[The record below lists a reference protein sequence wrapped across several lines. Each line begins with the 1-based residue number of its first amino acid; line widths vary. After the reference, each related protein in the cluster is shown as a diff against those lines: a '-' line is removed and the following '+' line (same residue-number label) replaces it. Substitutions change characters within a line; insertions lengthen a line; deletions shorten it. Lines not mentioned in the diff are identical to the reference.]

1 MKVFKFGGASVK
13 SADEVR
19 NLAGILHNY
28 KDEKLVLVVSAMGK
42 MTNAFEKVINAWY
55 NEPAQLE
62 EAVKNVIEFHEEV
75 LEKLF
80 PAKSH
85 PVYYKTD
92 LLFGELEGYVSGDTT
107 GNFDYDYDQI
117 VSLGEMI
124 STTIVSEY
132 LNSEEIANTWADV
145 REIIKT
151 DKNWRDANVDWDKTV
166 ANARDI
172 LLPQFAGK
180 SGNIIITQGFLGGTD
195 NGFTTTLGR
204 EGSDYTA
211 SILAY
216 SLDAEEVVVWKDVPG
231 ILDADPRH
239 FENTS
244 LLKSISYNEAIE
256 LTYYGASVIH
266 PKTIKPL
273 QNKQIPLK
281 VKSFLEPEKEGTIV
295 GGSGIDDSVARSI
308 ILKQNQTLV
317 TFKSRD
323 FSFIA
328 EKNLSEIFAAL
339 AECHIRVNLM
349 QQSAIS
355 FTVCFDENEM
365 RFNKLL
371 NLLQDKFECRF
382 NEKLLLI
389 TIRHYDQLTINSVLK
404 GREPKAEQRSRTTAQ
419 FVVDREG

>member
-19 NLAGILHNY
+19 NLAAILQNY
-28 KDEKLVLVVSAMGK
+28 KTEKLILVVSAMGK
-42 MTNAFEKVINAWY
+42 MTNALEKVINAWY
-55 NEPAQLE
+55 NEPEQLE
-62 EAVKNVIEFHEEV
+62 EAVKGVIDFHEEV
-75 LEKLF
+75 LGQLF
-80 PAKSH
+80 PARSN

-92 LLFGELEGYVSGDTT
+92 LLFGELEGYVSGDHT
-107 GNFDYDYDQI
+107 GNYDYDYDQI

-124 STTIVSEY
+124 STAIVSEY
-132 LNSEEIANTWADV
+132 LNSCGIANTWADV
-145 REIIKT
+145 RDIIKT
-151 DKNWRDANVDWDKTV
+151 DKTWRDANVDWDTTALK
-166 ANARDI
+166 AKEI
-172 LLPQFAGK
+172 LLPQLSANG
-180 SGNIIITQGFLGGTD
+180 SIVVTQGFLGGTE

-231 ILDADPRH
+231 ILDADPRF

-281 VKSFLEPEKEGTIV
+281 VKSFLDPEKEGTLV
-295 GGSGIDDSVARSI
+295 GGSGIDDTLARSI

-328 EKNLSEIFAAL
+328 EQNLSEIFAAL

-371 NLLQDKFECRF
+371 SLLQDKFECRF

-389 TIRHYDQLTINSVLK
+389 TIRHYDQLTINAVLK

>member
-19 NLAGILHNY
+19 NLAAILQNH
-28 KDEKLVLVVSAMGK
+28 KTEKLILVVSAMGK
-42 MTNAFEKVINAWY
+42 MTNALEKVINAWY

-62 EAVKNVIEFHEEV
+62 EAVKGVIDFHEEV
-75 LEKLF
+75 LGQLF
-80 PAKSH
+80 PSRSN

-92 LLFGELEGYVSGDTT
+92 LLFGELEGYVSGDHT
-107 GNFDYDYDQI
+107 GNYDYDYDQI

-132 LNSEEIANTWADV
+132 LNSCGIASIWADV
-145 REIIKT
+145 RDIVKT
-151 DKNWRDANVDWDKTV
+151 DKTWRDANVNWEKTAENAKEILMPQLS
-166 ANARDI
+166 AN
-172 LLPQFAGK
+172 
-180 SGNIIITQGFLGGTD
+180 GNIIVTQGFLGGTE

-216 SLDAEEVVVWKDVPG
+216 CLEAEEVVVWKDVPG
-231 ILDADPRH
+231 ILDADPRF

-281 VKSFLEPEKEGTIV
+281 VKSFLDPEKEGTLV
-295 GGSGIDDSVARSI
+295 GGSGIDDTLARSI

-328 EKNLSEIFAAL
+328 EQNLSEIFAAL

-371 NLLQDKFECRF
+371 SLLQDKFECRF

-389 TIRHYDQLTINSVLK
+389 TIRHYDQLTINAVLK

>member
-1 MKVFKFGGASVK
+1 MKVFKFGGASIK

-19 NLAGILHNY
+19 NLASILRNFNT
-28 KDEKLVLVVSAMGK
+28 EKLILVVSAMGK
-42 MTNAFEKVINAWY
+42 TTNALEKVVDSWY
-55 NEPAQLE
+55 SDPSQLE
-62 EAVKNVIEFHEEV
+62 NAIKTVIDFHEEI
-75 LEKLF
+75 LTQLF
-80 PAKSH
+80 PLKSH
-85 PVYYKTD
+85 PVYYKLN
-92 LLFGELEGYVSGDTT
+92 LLFGELEGYLAGDHT
-107 GNFDYDYDQI
+107 GNYDYDYDQI
-117 VSLGEMI
+117 VSLGELI
-124 STTIVSEY
+124 SSTIISEY
-132 LNSEEIANTWADV
+132 LIMEELANTWADIRNV
-145 REIIKT
+145 IFT
-151 DKNWRDANVDWDKTV
+151 DKNWRDANVSWDYTAQK
-166 ANARDI
+166 ANEI
-172 LLPQFAGK
+172 LLPMFK
-180 SGNIIITQGFLGGTD
+180 NGNLIITQGFLGGTES
-195 NGFTTTLGR
+195 GFTTTLGR
-204 EGSDYTA
+204 EGSDYSA

-231 ILDADPRH
+231 ILNADPRY

-281 VKSFLEPEKEGTIV
+281 VKSFLEPEKEGTLV
-295 GGSGIDDSVARSI
+295 GGSGIDDTMAKSI

-371 NLLQDKFECRF
+371 SLLQDKFECRF

-389 TIRHYDQLTINSVLK
+389 TIRHYDQLTINAVLK
-404 GREPKAEQRSRTTAQ
+404 SREPKAEQRSRTTAQ

>member
-1 MKVFKFGGASVK
+1 MKVFKFGGASIK
-13 SADEVR
+13 SANEVR
-19 NLAGILHNY
+19 NLASILRNFNT
-28 KDEKLVLVVSAMGK
+28 EKLILVVSAMGK
-42 MTNAFEKVINAWY
+42 TTNALEKVVDSWY
-55 NEPAQLE
+55 SDPSQLE
-62 EAVKNVIEFHEEV
+62 NAIKTVIDFHEEI
-75 LEKLF
+75 LTQLF
-80 PAKSH
+80 PLKSH
-85 PVYYKTD
+85 PVYYKLN
-92 LLFGELEGYVSGDTT
+92 LLFGELEGYLAGDHT
-107 GNFDYDYDQI
+107 GNYDYDYDQI
-117 VSLGEMI
+117 VSLGELI
-124 STTIVSEY
+124 SSTIISEY
-132 LNSEEIANTWADV
+132 LIMEELANTWADIRNV
-145 REIIKT
+145 IFT
-151 DKNWRDANVDWDKTV
+151 DKNWRDANVSWDYTAQK
-166 ANARDI
+166 ANEI
-172 LLPQFAGK
+172 LLPMFK
-180 SGNIIITQGFLGGTD
+180 NGNLIITQGFLGGTES
-195 NGFTTTLGR
+195 GFTTTLGR
-204 EGSDYTA
+204 EGSDYSA

-231 ILDADPRH
+231 ILNADPRY

-281 VKSFLEPEKEGTIV
+281 VKSFLEPEKEGTLV
-295 GGSGIDDSVARSI
+295 GGSGIDDTMAKSI

-371 NLLQDKFECRF
+371 SLLQDKFECRF

-389 TIRHYDQLTINSVLK
+389 TIRHYDQLTINAVLK
-404 GREPKAEQRSRTTAQ
+404 SREPKAEQRSRTTAQ